1 LWLTEGLCQIFI
13 LLPVATAK
21 KRESGENVN
30 AVTVSLKLKWAIITY
45 FKLFIIKAK
54 PSTSIVIKIL
64 LSGDIITLSM
74 LLRF

>member
-1 LWLTEGLCQIFI
+1 MWLTEGLCQILI

-21 KRESGENVN
+21 KRESGENVK

-45 FKLFIIKAK
+45 FKLFIIKAN

-64 LSGDIITLSM
+64 LFGDIITLSM